1 VGGENGTDIRVL
13 TVDDQDVFRRV
24 MRDVIDLT
32 PGFRLIGEADSGESA
47 LEAVQ
52 DARPQLVLLDVRMPG
67 IGGIEA
73 ARRITSAHTDVCVV
87 LTSVDVLDGLS
98 PAFEASGAAGF
109 VRKQD
114 LRPSVLRELWQAHC
128 KKS

>member
-1 VGGENGTDIRVL
+1 
-13 TVDDQDVFRRV
+13 VDDQHVFRRV

-47 LEAVQ
+47 LEAVEDVQ
-52 DARPQLVLLDVRMPG
+52 PQLVLLDVRMPG

-73 ARRITSAHTDVCVV
+73 GRRITTAHSDVCVV
-87 LTSVDVLDGLS
+87 LVSVDALDGLG

-114 LRPSVLRELWQAHC
+114 LRPAVLRELWQAHG
-128 KKS
+128 KNSGFSA